1 MSNTQLMDLF
11 LAAQRR
17 LGRTELTIRADHQTL
32 QDFTGFLASEAPHL
46 WLGNAT
52 VDEVRAWI
60 DAKSLAPAST
70 AAYLSRLRSFY
81 QWAQDENYVRVNPVI
96 HERGPKLPKYLP
108 HPTLDANLALALRE
122 TSGMDHVIICLAA
135 FAGMRR
141 QEIAGLRWQ
150 DTRDGML
157 RVTSPKGG
165 HERLIPMHPEI
176 KAALNKLH
184 RLAEGPVLTTRR
196 GGRVSPDW
204 VSRRMEV
211 IGAKLGVPLKSHD
224 LRHFFGVR
232 LYQNTRDI
240 RLVGDMLGHASIN
253 TTSIYTA
260 FDPSHATEAIASV
273 HANA

>member
-1 MSNTQLMDLF
+1 MDLF
-11 LAAQRR
+11 SAAQRR

-108 HPTLDANLALALRE
+108 HPTTDANLQLALRDS
-122 TSGMDHVIICLAA
+122 TYTDRAIIMLGAYE
-135 FAGMRR
+135 GMRR
-141 QEIAGLRWQ
+141 AEIAGLRWEHV
-150 DTRDGML
+150 RDGMI
-157 RVTSPKGG
+157 RVVNAKGG
-165 HERLIPMHPEI
+165 HERMVPLHPEL
-176 KAALNKLH
+176 KALMNHMH
-184 RLAEGPVLTTRR
+184 RAVEGPVLTTKR

-204 VSRRMEV
+204 VSRRMDV
-211 IGAKLGVPLKSHD
+211 LSHKLGVSLKSHD
-224 LRHFFGVR
+224 FRHWFATH
-232 LYQNTRDI
+232 LYRGTHDL
-240 RLVGDMLGHASIN
+240 RLVQEMLGHASVA
-253 TTSIYTA
+253 TTQVYA
-260 FDPSHATEAIASV
+260 GFDADPAREAIGGL
-273 HANA
+273 HA